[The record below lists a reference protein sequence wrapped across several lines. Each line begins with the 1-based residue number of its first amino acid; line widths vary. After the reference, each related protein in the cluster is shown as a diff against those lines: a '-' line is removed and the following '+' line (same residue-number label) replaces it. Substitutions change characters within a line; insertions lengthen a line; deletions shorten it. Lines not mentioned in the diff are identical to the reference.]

1 MMSEPKTSSSGIHPS
16 AVVEDGASIAPDV
29 TIGPFSVV
37 GKNVSIAGGSV
48 LHSHVVVDGHTSM
61 VRKQRCF
68 HLPRWALGRK
78 I

>member
-37 GKNVSIAGGSV
+37 GKNVSIAAA
-48 LHSHVVVDGHTSM
+48 
-61 VRKQRCF
+61 RFYIPCCR
-68 HLPRWALGRK
+68 RWTHFNW
-78 I
+78 